1 MWWTHSGYWGSIV
14 LHDPTADLT
23 LTGFR
28 NQSHVR
34 TAALEPTFTAILDAV
49 R

>member
-1 MWWTHSGYWGSIV
+1 MTSDWHERFGESG
-14 LHDPTADLT
+14 TADLT

-28 NQSHVR
+28 KQSHVR